1 MPPDDSPL
9 QSKDPS
15 EGDAGGTPPP
25 TIAVPALRGAA
36 LRLVAALL
44 ETPARGLVTAVLART
59 FGLPAFRALRLDE
72 TPIQYPIHFAR
83 EPAAPSARIPQADWP
98 ADRDT
103 SGPGFQFAT
112 VHDYAAAY
120 RAGRTTPE
128 AVAQRVIEAIDAS
141 DAAEPPLRAF
151 VAANREAVLRQAEA
165 ATARIR
171 EGKALSLFD
180 GVPVSVKDEVDMVP
194 YGTTVGTGF
203 LGRAPA
209 TADATVVARL
219 RAAGALLVGKTTMHE
234 IGFGVTG
241 LNVYQG
247 TARNPY
253 APGHYCGGSSSGSAA
268 AVAAG
273 FCPVAL
279 GADGGG
285 SIRIPAALCGIVG
298 LKPTF
303 GRLSEHGAAPLCWSV
318 AHLGPMAATATDA
331 ALGYAVMA
339 GADPKDPNS
348 LHQPPPTLEGW
359 NSIDLTGLKLGVC
372 RPWFR
377 HADPEVIAT
386 CKDLLRR
393 FETSGAVVREIAL
406 PDLEAARLAHV
417 VTISSEMAH
426 AVDCVHGARR
436 QKFNLDVRLNLAV
449 ARTLTS
455 SDFLRAQQ
463 VRTRMIAHFRRA
475 FESVD
480 AIVTPAT
487 AITAPRIKESAARGG
502 ESDLTTAT
510 ELMRFVTPANLT
522 GHPAIS
528 FPAGYSRDSLPIGMQ
543 AIGRPWD
550 EATLLRLALA
560 AEQFVERRAPTV
572 FHRILDPR

>member
-1 MPPDDSPL
+1 
-9 QSKDPS
+9 
-15 EGDAGGTPPP
+15 
-25 TIAVPALRGAA
+25 
-36 LRLVAALL
+36 
-44 ETPARGLVTAVLART
+44 
-59 FGLPAFRALRLDE
+59 
-72 TPIQYPIHFAR
+72 
-83 EPAAPSARIPQADWP
+83 
-98 ADRDT
+98 
-103 SGPGFQFAT
+103 
-112 VHDYAAAY
+112 
-120 RAGRTTPE
+120 
-128 AVAQRVIEAIDAS
+128 
-141 DAAEPPLRAF
+141 
-151 VAANREAVLRQAEA
+151 
-165 ATARIR
+165 
-171 EGKALSLFD
+171 
-180 GVPVSVKDEVDMVP
+180 
-194 YGTTVGTGF
+194 
-203 LGRAPA
+203 
-209 TADATVVARL
+209 
-219 RAAGALLVGKTTMHE
+219 
-234 IGFGVTG
+234 
-241 LNVYQG
+241 
-247 TARNPY
+247 
-253 APGHYCGGSSSGSAA
+253 
-268 AVAAG
+268 
-273 FCPVAL
+273 
-279 GADGGG
+279 
-285 SIRIPAALCGIVG
+285 
-298 LKPTF
+298 
-303 GRLSEHGAAPLCWSV
+303 
-318 AHLGPMAATATDA
+318 
-331 ALGYAVMA
+331 VMA